1 MGYMDITY
9 SQKNGIKLIGK
20 SLSIALDPEAGAQ
33 TDVVLLSNV
42 AGLGRTL
49 TTFDGP
55 GEYEVKGCMIDGIA
69 LRYGTTAYRV
79 ELEEIKIGY
88 LPVLPDDD
96 KSVGAL
102 VGAEVLFVP
111 LHDTEVEAVAKL
123 VGSLEP
129 KIVIPTR
136 YNNSELKA
144 FLAEM
149 GAKDTESVDK
159 LNLQRKDIVEDKQQV
174 VVLQA

>member
-1 MGYMDITY
+1 MDITY

-33 TDVVLLSNV
+33 ADVVLLSSV
-42 AGLGRTL
+42 TDAERTL

-55 GEYEVKGCMIDGIA
+55 GEYEVRGSMIDGIA
-69 LRYGTTAYRV
+69 LHYGATAYRV
-79 ELEEIKIGY
+79 ELEDLRIGY
-88 LPVLPDDD
+88 LPALPDEE
-96 KSVGAL
+96 KSVGTL

-111 LHDTEVEAVAKL
+111 LHDTKVEAVAKL

-136 YNNSELKA
+136 FNDVELNA

-149 GAKDTESVDK
+149 GAKDIEPVDK
-159 LNLQRKDIVEDKQQV
+159 LKLHRKDIVEDKQQV
-174 VVLQA
+174 VVLQG